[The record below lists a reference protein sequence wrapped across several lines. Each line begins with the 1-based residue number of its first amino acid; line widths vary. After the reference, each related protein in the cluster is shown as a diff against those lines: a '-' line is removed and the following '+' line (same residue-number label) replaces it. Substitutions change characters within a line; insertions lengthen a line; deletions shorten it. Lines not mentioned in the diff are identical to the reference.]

1 MPLDDPCREFIPLAP
16 WPLDLRY
23 RDAPTTERI
32 LQNQLPARA
41 DPCSYTGS
49 SALYAAQHDFAEGG
63 NTIQPTERRAR
74 DAERQR
80 QKRAAAR
87 A

>member
-1 MPLDDPCREFIPLAP
+1 MPLDDTRHEFRLLAP
-16 WPLDLRY
+16 MSPGVRY
-23 RDAPTTERI
+23 QNAPTTERI

-41 DPCSYTGS
+41 DPCSYAGSTG
-49 SALYAAQHDFAEGG
+49 ALAADAEFAERSYGDSAA
-63 NTIQPTERRAR
+63 ERRAR